1 MIRFNQNYK
10 KMKFIYITLSLLPI
24 VAIAQVKIGDT
35 TPVTSSVI
43 FQVGNL
49 SSGVGA
55 SESSTNINTTG
66 FILPTVAK
74 TVNTESTSSI
84 DLSNSSNL
92 GTLFFDAK
100 DKQVKYIISSGK
112 LLTLSDYI
120 DNGININT
128 DYIVPIDL
136 KQGNISRIIDAFGVA
151 NIQELESF
159 ATTNESTTPQ
169 GVIIGS
175 ETSSAQGALILESS
189 DKGFVLPHIYQAHLK
204 VINPYPGFM
213 CYDTQRGTLAVFD
226 GNNWHYWK

>member
-49 SSGVGA
+49 SSGVGT

-92 GTLFFDAK
+92 GTLFLMQK
-100 DKQVKYIISSGK
+100 
-112 LLTLSDYI
+112 
-120 DNGININT
+120 IN
-128 DYIVPIDL
+128 
-136 KQGNISRIIDAFGVA
+136 KSNI
-151 NIQELESF
+151 
-159 ATTNESTTPQ
+159 
-169 GVIIGS
+169 
-175 ETSSAQGALILESS
+175 
-189 DKGFVLPHIYQAHLK
+189 
-204 VINPYPGFM
+204 
-213 CYDTQRGTLAVFD
+213 
-226 GNNWHYWK
+226 